1 MNKPYVV
8 IFILNNGALF
18 RVMNNY
24 TNFPTSYFT
33 ATIDTNGQIYAFEA
47 SGQRIVGVVSKI
59 YEDTKTQRDN
69 AISKAEE
76 LYKLCVDNGI
86 IKPEPTQEEVLR
98 KALDEIQQTRKENQ
112 AIMEMNAKLVELVE
126 SLKRDNEALQASE
139 PKIEQPAPPALPSVN
154 KQSNRGG
161 K

>member
-33 ATIDTNGQIYAFEA
+33 ATIDTSGQIYAFEA

-139 PKIEQPAPPALPSVN
+139 PKIEQPTPPALPSVN